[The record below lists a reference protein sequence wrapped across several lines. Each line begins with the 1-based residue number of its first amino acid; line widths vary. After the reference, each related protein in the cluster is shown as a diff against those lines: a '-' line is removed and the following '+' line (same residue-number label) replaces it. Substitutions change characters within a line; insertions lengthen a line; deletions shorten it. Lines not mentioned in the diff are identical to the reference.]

1 VITRYFDRIREL
13 LAAVEQTEAGAMEA
27 AAQAVSRSVA
37 DGGVVHLFGCGH
49 SHMLCEELFYRAG
62 GLACIHPIFN
72 TGLMLHEGALQSSDL
87 ERMAGY
93 GTTLMTREDIRP
105 GEVLVVLST
114 SGRNPVPVEVALAGK
129 GKGAIVVVVTSRAYS
144 ASQPPRHSSGRRLMD
159 CGDIVIDNHVPP
171 GDATL
176 SLPGLDQPFAPASTV
191 LGAAILNGVL
201 ARAVEIMGEAGV
213 QAPVFLS
220 GNLEGAD
227 AHNRS
232 LAEQYRGRV
241 PALK

>member
-1 VITRYFDRIREL
+1 MISAYLDRIREL
-13 LAAVEQTEAGAMEA
+13 MATVEREEAAPMEA
-27 AAQAVSRSVA
+27 AAQAIARSVA

-49 SHMLCEELFYRAG
+49 SHILCEEVFYRAG

-87 ERMAGY
+87 ERMTGY
-93 GTTLMTREDIRP
+93 GATIMKREDIRP

-129 GKGAIVVVVTSRAYS
+129 EKGATVVVLTSRAYS
-144 ASQPPRHSSGRRLMD
+144 ASQSPRHPNGKRLMD
-159 CGDIVIDNHVPP
+159 CGDIVINNHAPP

-176 SLPGLDQPFAPASTV
+176 TVPGLDQPFAPSSTV
-191 LGAAILNGVL
+191 VGAAILNAVL
-201 ARAVEIMGEAGV
+201 ARAVQIMTEMGV
-213 QAPVFLS
+213 EPPVFLS
-220 GNLEGAD
+220 GNLEGTD
-227 AHNRS
+227 AHNRA
-232 LAEQYRGRV
+232 LAERYRSRV